1 MNGSSVTALKW
12 VPGSEELFMAAF
24 SDGVMLLLDKERD
37 DQAFNPPPPASWA
50 EHQFHATKPRKSAKY
65 NPW

>member
-50 EHQFHATKPRKSAKY
+50 EHQ
-65 NPW
+65 